1 MPEKRIEDYTL
12 NDVVGLL
19 EESVDTIVIADSKEN
34 KYKTLVRRGFFSD
47 NLVEETGNYHDLIEK
62 LWFHLANS
70 NEKVV
75 GDYKSFVSYYGDF
88 KGKYSRRLKLYKEG
102 SNEPS
107 VIQLNVYPIVNAP
120 DKYIFTMDELAD
132 EYKQEYM
139 TTGKVNAI
147 QSSYLFSMYVDLVQD
162 TTGSINV
169 SEISDDTVN
178 AALKYSEWR
187 LMIVNMIGP
196 DDKEMFLKV
205 TDPEYLKAN
214 LAPGRMTSFDCQM
227 VNLEGKLIW
236 VKLIFNRVK
245 TKNEEDFR
253 FVFLV
258 QDINDNSEEL
268 FATLKKYEDLA
279 QKDSLTE
286 LMNHGSIKTEIINAL
301 DSLKKEGEPV
311 ALMMLDLDHF
321 KNANDTYGHAAGD
334 AVLKHLAKILKEYE
348 TEDAISAGRWGGEEF
363 VVVSRGKAFDKVKE
377 NVEALRRKVEFSD
390 FPEIG
395 HITCSIGVTE
405 VKKDDTFEKAF
416 ERVDRALYASK
427 ESGRNRMTVL

>member
-1 MPEKRIEDYTL
+1 MSEKRIEDYTL

-19 EESVDTIVIADSKEN
+19 EESVDAVIIADSKEN

-107 VIQLNVYPIVNAP
+107 IIQLNVYPIVKAP

-147 QSSYLFSMYVDLVQD
+147 QSSYLFSMYVDLVED

-196 DDKEMFLKV
+196 DDKELFLKV

-227 VNLEGKLIW
+227 VNLEGRLIW

-268 FATLKKYEDLA
+268 FSTLKKYEDLA

-321 KNANDTYGHAAGD
+321 KNVNDTHGHAAGD
-334 AVLKHLAKILKEYE
+334 KVLKHFSGLLKEFIKGK
-348 TEDAISAGRWGGEEF
+348 DAEVGRWGGEEF
-363 VVVSRGKAFDKVKE
+363 VIVYRGKNFDKVKE
-377 NVEALRRKVEFSD
+377 NAEALRREVEFSD

-405 VKKDDTFEKAF
+405 VKKDDSFEKAF

>member
-1 MPEKRIEDYTL
+1 MSEKRIEDYTL

-34 KYKTLVRRGFFSD
+34 KYKTLVRRGFFAD
-47 NLVEETGNYHDLIEK
+47 NLEETGNYHDLIEK

-88 KGKYSRRLKLYKEG
+88 KGKYSRRLKLYKNG
-102 SNEPS
+102 SEEPS
-107 VIQLNVYPIVNAP
+107 IIQLNVYPIAGSA

-227 VNLEGKLIW
+227 ANLEGKFIW

-245 TKNEEDFR
+245 TRNEDDFR

-286 LMNHGSIKTEIINAL
+286 LMNHGSIKSEIINSMDL
-301 DSLKKEGEPV
+301 MRKEGVPV
-311 ALMMLDLDHF
+311 SLLMFDLDRF
-321 KNANDTYGHAAGD
+321 KKVNDTYGHATGD
-334 AVLKHLAKILKEYE
+334 KVLKHFSGLLKKFIKGK
-348 TEDAISAGRWGGEEF
+348 DAEVGRWGGEEF
-363 VVVSRGKAFDKVKE
+363 VIVYRGKNFDKVKE
-377 NVEALRRKVEFSD
+377 NTEALRKEVEFSD

-405 VKKDDTFEKAF
+405 IKKEDTFEKAF

>member
-1 MPEKRIEDYTL
+1 MSEKRIEDYTL

-19 EESVDTIVIADSKEN
+19 EESVDTIIIADSKEN

-107 VIQLNVYPIVNAP
+107 IIQLNVYPIVNAP
-120 DKYIFTMDELAD
+120 NKYIFTMDELAD

-196 DDKEMFLKV
+196 DDKETFLKV

-227 VNLEGKLIW
+227 ANLEGKLIW

-321 KNANDTYGHAAGD
+321 KNVNDTHGHAAGD
-334 AVLKHLAKILKEYE
+334 KVLKHFSGLLKEFIKGK
-348 TEDAISAGRWGGEEF
+348 DAEVGRWGGEEF
-363 VVVSRGKAFDKVKE
+363 VIVYRGKNFDKVKE
-377 NVEALRRKVEFSD
+377 NAESLRREVEFSD

-405 VKKDDTFEKAF
+405 VKKDDSFEKAF

>member
-1 MPEKRIEDYTL
+1 MSEKRIEDYTL
-12 NDVVGLL
+12 DDVVGLL
-19 EESVDTIVIADSKEN
+19 EGAVDTIIIVDSTEN
-34 KYKTLVRRGFFSD
+34 KYRALVRRGFFET
-47 NLVEETGNYHDLIEK
+47 NLDETGKYYDLIEK
-62 LWFHLANS
+62 LWFHLAGS

-75 GDYKSFVSYYGDF
+75 GDYYKSFVSYYGEF
-88 KGKYSRRLKLYKEG
+88 KGKYSRRLKLYKDG
-102 SNEPS
+102 SEEPGI
-107 VIQLNVYPIVNAP
+107 IQLNVYPIK
-120 DKYIFTMDELAD
+120 DTGKYVFTMDELAD

-196 DDKEMFLKV
+196 DDKETFLKV

-227 VNLEGKLIW
+227 ANLEGKLIW

-245 TKNEEDFR
+245 TTNPEDFR

-286 LMNHGSIKTEIINAL
+286 LMNHGSIKTEITNSMEL
-301 DSLKKEGEPV
+301 MRKEGVPV
-311 ALMMLDLDHF
+311 SLLMLDLDHF
-321 KNANDTYGHAAGD
+321 KNVNDTHGHATGD
-334 AVLKHLAKILKEYE
+334 KVLKHFAGLLKEFIKGK
-348 TEDAISAGRWGGEEF
+348 DAEVGRWGGEEF
-363 VVVSRGKAFDKVKE
+363 VIIYRGKNFDKVKE
-377 NVEALRRKVEFSD
+377 NAEALRREVEFSD

-405 VKKDDTFEKAF
+405 VKKDDSFEKAF

>member
-1 MPEKRIEDYTL
+1 MSEKRIEDYTL

-19 EESVDTIVIADSKEN
+19 EENVDTIVIADSKEN
-34 KYKTLVRRGFFSD
+34 KYKTLVRRGFFAD
-47 NLVEETGNYHDLIEK
+47 NLEETGNYHDLIEK

-88 KGKYSRRLKLYKEG
+88 KGKYSRRLKLYKNG
-102 SNEPS
+102 SEEPS
-107 VIQLNVYPIVNAP
+107 IIQLNVYPIASSA

-139 TTGKVNAI
+139 TTGKVSAI

-227 VNLEGKLIW
+227 ANLEGKFIW

-245 TKNEEDFR
+245 TRNEDDFR

-286 LMNHGSIKTEIINAL
+286 LMNHGSIKTEIINSMDL
-301 DSLKKEGEPV
+301 MRKEGVPV
-311 ALMMLDLDHF
+311 SLLMFDLDRF
-321 KNANDTYGHAAGD
+321 KKVNDTYGHATGD
-334 AVLKHLAKILKEYE
+334 KVLKHFSGLLKKFIKGK
-348 TEDAISAGRWGGEEF
+348 DAEVGRWGGEEF
-363 VVVSRGKAFDKVKE
+363 VIVYRGKNFDKVKE
-377 NVEALRRKVEFSD
+377 NTEALRKEVEFSD

-405 VKKDDTFEKAF
+405 IKKEDTFEKAF

>member
-1 MPEKRIEDYTL
+1 MSKKRIEDYTL
-12 NDVVGLL
+12 DDVVGLL
-19 EESVDTIVIADSKEN
+19 EESVDTIIIVDGAEN
-34 KYKTLVRRGFFSD
+34 KYRALVRRGII
-47 NLVEETGNYHDLIEK
+47 NVVLEETGDYHDLIEK
-62 LWFHLANS
+62 LWFHLAGS

-88 KGKYSRRLKLYKEG
+88 KGKYSRRLKLYKDG
-102 SNEPS
+102 SEEPTI
-107 VIQLNVYPIVNAP
+107 IQLNVYPL
-120 DKYIFTMDELAD
+120 KGTEQYIFTMDELAD

-147 QSSYLFSMYVDLVQD
+147 QSSYLFSMYVDLMED

-227 VNLEGKLIW
+227 ANLEGKFIW

-245 TKNEEDFR
+245 TRNEDDFR

-286 LMNHGSIKTEIINAL
+286 LMNHGSIKTEIINSMDL
-301 DSLKKEGEPV
+301 MRKEGVPV
-311 ALMMLDLDHF
+311 SLLMFDLDRF
-321 KNANDTYGHAAGD
+321 KKVNDTYGHATGD
-334 AVLKHLAKILKEYE
+334 KVLKHFSGLLKKFIKGK
-348 TEDAISAGRWGGEEF
+348 DAEVGRWGGEEF
-363 VVVSRGKAFDKVKE
+363 VIVYRGKNFDKVKE
-377 NVEALRRKVEFSD
+377 NTEALRKEVELSD

-405 VKKDDTFEKAF
+405 IKKEDTFEKAF

>member
-1 MPEKRIEDYTL
+1 MSEKRIEDYTL

-34 KYKTLVRRGFFSD
+34 KYKTLVRRGFFAD
-47 NLVEETGNYHDLIEK
+47 NLEETGNYHDLIEK

-227 VNLEGKLIW
+227 ANLEGKFIW

-245 TKNEEDFR
+245 TRNEDDFR

-286 LMNHGSIKTEIINAL
+286 LMNHGSIKTEIINSMDL
-301 DSLKKEGEPV
+301 MRKEGVPV
-311 ALMMLDLDHF
+311 SLLMFDLDRF
-321 KNANDTYGHAAGD
+321 KKVNDTYGHATGD
-334 AVLKHLAKILKEYE
+334 KVLKHFSGLLKKFIKGK
-348 TEDAISAGRWGGEEF
+348 DAEVGRWGGEEF
-363 VVVSRGKAFDKVKE
+363 VIVYRGKNFDKVKE
-377 NVEALRRKVEFSD
+377 NTEALRKEVEFSD

-405 VKKDDTFEKAF
+405 IKKEDTFEKAF

>member
-1 MPEKRIEDYTL
+1 MSEKRLEEYTL
-12 NDVVGLL
+12 NDVVGML
-19 EESVDTIVIADSKEN
+19 EESVDTNILIDSTEN
-34 KYKTLVRRGFFSD
+34 KYRTLVRKGVFKS
-47 NLVEETGNYHDLIEK
+47 LLEETGSYNDLIEK
-62 LWFHLANS
+62 LWFHLAGS

-75 GDYKSFVSYYGDF
+75 GDYKSFASYYGKF

-102 SNEPS
+102 SEDPS
-107 VIQLNVYPIVNAP
+107 IIQLNVYPIK
-120 DKYIFTMDELAD
+120 DTEKYIFTMDELAD
-132 EYKQEYM
+132 AYKQEYM

-147 QSSYLFSMYVDLVQD
+147 QSSYLFSMYVDLVED

-169 SEISDDTVN
+169 SEISDENVN

-196 DDKEMFLKV
+196 DDKDQFLKV
-205 TDPEYLKAN
+205 TDPAYLKAN

-227 VNLEGKLIW
+227 ANLEGKLIW

-245 TKNEEDFR
+245 TNNPEDFR

-258 QDINDNSEEL
+258 QDINENSEEL

-286 LMNHGSIKTEIINAL
+286 LMNHGSIKTEITNSMEL
-301 DSLKKEGEPV
+301 MKKEGVPV
-311 ALMMLDLDHF
+311 SLIMLDLDHF
-321 KNANDTYGHAAGD
+321 KNVNDTYGHAAGD
-334 AVLKHLAKILKEYE
+334 KVLKHFSNLLSDFVKGK
-348 TEDAISAGRWGGEEF
+348 DAEVGRWGGEEF
-363 VVVSRGKAFDKVKE
+363 LIVYRGKNFDKVKE
-377 NVEALRRKVEFSD
+377 NAEVLRREVEFSD
-390 FPEIG
+390 FPEIS

-405 VKKDDTFEKAF
+405 VKKEDTFEKAF